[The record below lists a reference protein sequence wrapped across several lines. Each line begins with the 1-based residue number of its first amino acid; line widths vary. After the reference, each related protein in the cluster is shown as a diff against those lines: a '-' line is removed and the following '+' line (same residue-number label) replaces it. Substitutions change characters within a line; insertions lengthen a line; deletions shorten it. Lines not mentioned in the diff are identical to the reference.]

1 MARKAPGKHYRKDL
15 TLVEAVQ
22 QFSDERNVETMFVE
36 ARWPSGIAC
45 PVCGSL
51 DIQERPT
58 RKPQPY
64 RCRDCRKDFS
74 VKTGTV
80 MQGSNLPLSKWA
92 LAAYLMTT
100 NLKGVSSMKLHRD
113 LGITQKTAWHLAH
126 RIRKAWE
133 TNGGLFGGPVEADE
147 TYVGGKE
154 KNKHRSKRLNSGRG
168 TVGKTAVVGVKDRET
183 GKVSADVVPTTD
195 KPTLQGFVSS
205 RTATGAK
212 VYTDEHGGYQDLPNH
227 EVVKHNVGRYVE
239 GMAHT
244 NGIESFW
251 ATLKRGYVGVYHQ
264 MSPEHLHR
272 YVSEFEGRHNDR
284 PADTV
289 NQIRHLVQ
297 GMRGKRLPYKELTGK
312 AA

>member
-1 MARKAPGKHYRKDL
+1 M
-15 TLVEAVQ
+15 
-22 QFSDERNVETMFVE
+22 
-36 ARWPSGIAC
+36 
-45 PVCGSL
+45 
-51 DIQERPT
+51 
-58 RKPQPY
+58 
-64 RCRDCRKDFS
+64 
-74 VKTGTV
+74 
-80 MQGSNLPLSKWA
+80 
-92 LAAYLMTT
+92 
-100 NLKGVSSMKLHRD
+100 
-113 LGITQKTAWHLAH
+113 
-126 RIRKAWE
+126 
-133 TNGGLFGGPVEADE
+133 
-147 TYVGGKE
+147 
-154 KNKHRSKRLNSGRG
+154 
-168 TVGKTAVVGVKDRET
+168 KDRET

-251 ATLKRGYVGVYHQ
+251 STLKRGYVGVYHQ

-289 NQIRHLVQ
+289 TQIRHLVQ
-297 GMRGKRLPYKELTGK
+297 GMRGKRLRYSDLIGKE